1 MNNNHSHNIGQSDKI
16 PYKSIN
22 KQPTLGD
29 YLPVIWRG
37 KWVILSII
45 LVVFNIA
52 LFYTINLEDE
62 YVAEVTVLVNTQSQR
77 TSAPLSGLIMDDLKN
92 IGNEIELLKSR
103 MIAETVAERLM
114 EIQYLDETPSVP
126 IPILTVYDEETGDL
140 QLVSR
145 STVAARLRNVV
156 SFSNQRETD
165 FITISARTNNSRE
178 VALIAN
184 TYAQVYYDRNFS
196 RSRQQSRAV
205 REFLGEQLE
214 VKRADLSDAEQE
226 FRNYM
231 EVHGVVQIDDETRR
245 VIEQMSDLE
254 AQREATDVE
263 IQSLQ
268 STFASL
274 RTQLEEQEPHVARNI
289 SSADN
294 PYIRMIQ
301 EQMAQLEVER
311 DLTLTQN
318 PGAHEDERY
327 RRMLTDIDEQLE
339 VLRQNLRRRTAEF
352 MESMAPSMGDDP
364 AGYVKQLRQ
373 RLLEAEIELQGL
385 EYRRTAL
392 NESIERYERQFNR
405 LPRVVLEYAQLQR
418 TRASNEK
425 LYLMLE
431 ERYNEALITEQS
443 EFGSVDIIDRALV
456 PNNPS
461 APNLHLNL
469 LLGLLMGMGLGVGF
483 VILWDNMFASIRIP
497 EDLQKHGYQ
506 MLTTVAPMSP
516 ELKKV
521 AKNGKI
527 TKNGKVLDATL
538 IMLSDPLSSI
548 AEAFRLLRTKLKYAQ
563 IDRQFKTLVVTSP
576 NPGDG
581 KSTIVANMAISYAQ
595 AGEKVLLI
603 DCDLRKPALAKE
615 LNQKGK
621 PGLTEVLVNE
631 ISFDDAVQQT
641 VVENLDFLSAGRIP
655 ANPAELLGSSRMKL
669 LLEILDG
676 RYRLILFDSPP
687 VLAASDPLIL
697 STITDALVL
706 VAASGRT
713 KFKELNFTRD
723 NILSV
728 GSQITGI
735 VMNYFNHRKAYGST
749 YAYQYH
755 RYSKYG
761 YSRDGRGNGKLKEE
775 KVE

>member
-1 MNNNHSHNIGQSDKI
+1 MNNDHIDTNGQGGKI

-22 KQPTLGD
+22 KQQTLHE

-37 KWVILSII
+37 KWIILSVI

-52 LFYTINLEDE
+52 LFITLNLDPIYE
-62 YVAEVTVLVNTQSQR
+62 AEVSVFVNTQSQR
-77 TSAPLSGLIMDDLKN
+77 SSTPLSGLIMDDMKN
-92 IGNEIELLKSR
+92 IANELEILKSR
-103 MIAETVAERLM
+103 MISESVAERLS
-114 EIQYLDETPSVP
+114 EIRYLEVESSIP
-126 IPILTVYDEETGDL
+126 IPILTTFDEDNNTLIWLSPEVVT
-140 QLVSR
+140 R
-145 STVAARLRNVV
+145 RLRGII
-156 SFSNQRETD
+156 SFSHQRETD
-165 FITISARTNNSRE
+165 FITISARSNNARE

-184 TYAQVYYDRNFS
+184 TFASVYYDRNFS
-196 RSRQQSRAV
+196 RSRQQSSAV

-214 VKRADLSDAEQE
+214 IKREDLHAAEQE

-231 EVHGVVQIDDETRR
+231 ETHGVVQIDDETSR
-245 VIEQMSDLE
+245 VIEQMSALE
-254 AQREATDVE
+254 AQREATEVE
-263 IQSLQ
+263 IESLI
-268 STFASL
+268 STYSSL

-318 PGAHEDERY
+318 PGAHEDDRY

-352 MESMAPSMGDDP
+352 MESMAPGMGDDP
-364 AGYVKQLRQ
+364 AGYIKQLRQ
-373 RLLEAEIELQGL
+373 RLLETEITLQGL
-385 EYRRTAL
+385 EFRRTAL
-392 NESIERYERQFNR
+392 SESLERYERQFNR

-418 TRASNEK
+418 TRTSNEK

-456 PNNPS
+456 PNSPVS
-461 APNLHLNL
+461 PNHIINL
-469 LLGLLMGMGLGVGF
+469 LLGLCLGAGLGIGV
-483 VILWDNMFASIRIP
+483 VILWDNLFGTLRIP

-506 MLTTVAPMSP
+506 MLATVAQMNQD
-516 ELKKV
+516 LKKV

-527 TKNGKVLDATL
+527 NKNGKILDAKL
-538 IMLSDPLSSI
+538 IMLSNPLSAS
-548 AEAFRLLRTKLKYAQ
+548 AESFRLLRTKLKFVQ
-563 IDRQFKTLVVTSP
+563 VDRKFRTLVVTSA

-581 KSTIVANMAISYAQ
+581 KTTVVSNMAISYAQ
-595 AGEKVLLI
+595 AGEKVLLV
-603 DCDLRKPALAKE
+603 DCDLRKPMLAKE
-615 LNQKGK
+615 LNQKNK

-631 ISFDDAVQQT
+631 LSFDDAVQQT
-641 VVENLDFLSAGRIP
+641 VVDNLDFLASGRLP
-655 ANPAELLGSSRMKL
+655 ANPAELIGSGKMKI
-669 LLEILDG
+669 LLEILIE
-676 RYRLILFDSPP
+676 RYHIILFDSPP

-706 VAASGRT
+706 IAASGHT
-713 KFKELNFTRD
+713 KPKELMLTRD

-728 GSQITGI
+728 GSHITG
-735 VMNYFNHRKAYGST
+735 VVLNYFDYRQAYGSS
-749 YAYQYH
+749 YVYQYH
-755 RYSKYG
+755 RYGKYG
-761 YSRDGRGNGKLKEE
+761 YSRDGKGNGKLKEE
-775 KVE
+775 RVE

>member
-1 MNNNHSHNIGQSDKI
+1 MKNNHSHSNGQSDKI

-22 KQPTLGD
+22 KQPTLSD

-37 KWVILSII
+37 KWVIMSIV

-52 LFYTINLEDE
+52 LFYTLNLKDE
-62 YVAEVTVLVNTQSQR
+62 YVASVSVLVNTQNNRNS
-77 TSAPLSGLIMDDLKN
+77 SPLSGLIVDDFKN

-103 MIAETVAERLM
+103 MIAEAVAERLI
-114 EIQYLDETPSVP
+114 EIKYLDENSSVP
-126 IPILTVYDEETGDL
+126 IPILTAYDEETGDL
-140 QLVSR
+140 QWVS
-145 STVAARLRNVV
+145 SGSIAGRLRGVV
-156 SFSNQRETD
+156 SFSHQRDTD
-165 FITISARTNNSRE
+165 FITISARTNNSQE

-184 TYAQVYYDRNFS
+184 MYAQVYYDRNFS

-214 VKRADLSDAEQE
+214 VKRVDLTNAEQE

-254 AQREATDVE
+254 AQREATEVE

-268 STFASL
+268 STYASL

-373 RLLEAEIELQGL
+373 RLLEAEIELMGL

-392 NESIERYERQFNR
+392 NESIERYERQFSR

-461 APNLHLNL
+461 SPNLYLNL

-483 VILWDNMFASIRIP
+483 VILWDNLFATIRIP
-497 EDLQKHGYQ
+497 EDLQKYDYQ
-506 MLTTVAPMSP
+506 MLTTVSPMSP
-516 ELKKV
+516 EVKKV
-521 AKNGKI
+521 AKNGKFI
-527 TKNGKVLDATL
+527 RNGKVLDANL
-538 IMLSDPLSSI
+538 IMLSNPLSPS
-548 AEAFRLLRTKLKYAQ
+548 AEAFRLLRTKLKFAQ
-563 IDRQFKTLVVTSP
+563 IDRQFKTLVVTSA

-603 DCDLRKPALAKE
+603 DSDLRKPALAKE
-615 LNQKGK
+615 LNQKSK

-631 ISFDDAVQQT
+631 LSFDDAVQQT
-641 VVENLDFLSAGRIP
+641 VVENLDFLSAGRLP

-676 RYRLILFDSPP
+676 RYRIILFDSPP

-706 VAASGRT
+706 IVASGIT
-713 KFKELNFTRD
+713 KVKELNFTRD

-728 GSQITGI
+728 GSQITGVI
-735 VMNYFNHRKAYGST
+735 MNFFNYRKAYGST

-755 RYSKYG
+755 RYGKYG
-761 YSRDGRGNGKLKEE
+761 YSRDGKGNGKLKEE
-775 KVE
+775 RVE